1 MDTYGLIGY
10 PLGHS
15 FSRKFFTEKFEKE
28 GIDAQYLNFEIPSIK
43 EFPDIIKNN
52 PTLRGLNVT
61 IPYKQQ
67 VMQYLDDISEEA
79 KAIGA
84 VNVVKIETLSPTLP
98 HNGEGKATG
107 RRLEVGN
114 DRPDGSPHYGGD
126 VRRTERVYLT
136 GYNSDVIG
144 FVNSIKPLLKPHHK
158 KALILGT
165 GGASKA
171 IRYGLEEKLGIETL
185 FVSRKAHEGA
195 ITYEEVTTDMLQ
207 EYEVIVNC
215 SPVGMFP
222 HVDECSALPYE
233 AMNENHLLY
242 DLVYNPLET
251 LFMKRGAA
259 QGATVKNGLEMLH
272 LQAIASWEFWE
283 NGK

>member
-1 MDTYGLIGY
+1 MTTYGLIGY

-28 GIDAQYLNFEIPSIK
+28 GIDAQYLNFEIPSIE
-43 EFPDIIKNN
+43 EFPEVIKNH
-52 PTLRGLNVT
+52 PELRGLNVT

-84 VNVVKIETLSPTLP
+84 VNVVKCQLSTVNCQP
-98 HNGEGKATG
+98 H
-107 RRLEVGN
+107 
-114 DRPDGSPHYGGD
+114 
-126 VRRTERVYLT
+126 LT

-144 FVNSIKPLLKPHHK
+144 FVESIKPLLQPHHK

-171 IRYGLEEKLGIETL
+171 IRYGLEKKLGIETL
-185 FVSRKAHEGA
+185 FVSRSAREGM
-195 ITYEEVTTDMLQ
+195 ITYEEVTAEVLK

-222 HVDECSALPYE
+222 HVDECPALPYE
-233 AMNENHLLY
+233 AMNENNLLY

-251 LFMKRGAA
+251 LFMKKGAA
-259 QGATVKNGLEMLH
+259 QGASVKNGLEMLH
-272 LQAIASWEFWE
+272 LQAIASWEFWG
-283 NGK
+283 N

>member
-1 MDTYGLIGY
+1 MTTYGLIGY

-15 FSRKFFTEKFEKE
+15 FSRKFFTEKFEKK
-28 GIDAQYLNFEIPSIK
+28 GIDAQYLNFEIPSIE
-43 EFPDIIKNN
+43 EFPEIIKNN
-52 PTLRGLNVT
+52 PELRGLNVT

-84 VNVVKIETLSPTLP
+84 VNVVRIERPSPQP
-98 HNGEGKATG
+98 SPIMG
-107 RRLEVGN
+107 RETMRNAGN
-114 DRPDGSPHYGGD
+114 KPDGLPIKGD
-126 VRRTERVYLT
+126 MSEGLRGSLI

-144 FVNSIKPLLKPHHK
+144 FVESIRPLLKVHHK

-171 IRYGLEEKLGIETL
+171 IRYGLEKKLGMKTL
-185 FVSRKAHEGA
+185 FVSRSAREGM
-195 ITYEEVTTDMLQ
+195 ITYEEVTAEVLK

-215 SPVGMFP
+215 SPVGMYP
-222 HVDECSALPYE
+222 HVDECPALPYE
-233 AMNENHLLY
+233 AMNENNLLY

-251 LFMKRGAA
+251 LFMKKGAE

-272 LQAIASWEFWE
+272 LQAIASWKFWE
-283 NGK
+283 K

>member
-28 GIDAQYLNFEIPSIK
+28 GIDAQYLNFEIPSIE
-43 EFPDIIKNN
+43 EFPNTIKNN

-84 VNVVKIETLSPTLP
+84 VNVVKV
-98 HNGEGKATG
+98 GKEG
-107 RRLEVGN
+107 
-114 DRPDGSPHYGGD
+114 
-126 VRRTERVYLT
+126 LT

-144 FVNSIKPLLKPHHK
+144 FVNSIKPFLKSHHK

-185 FVSRKAHEGA
+185 FVSRKAHEGI
-195 ITYEEVTTDMLQ
+195 ITYKDVTADMLQ

-222 HVDECSALPYE
+222 HANECPSLPYE
-233 AMNENHLLY
+233 AMNAAHLLY
-242 DLVYNPLET
+242 DLVYNPEET
-251 LFMKRGAA
+251 LFMKKGAA
-259 QGATVKNGLEMLH
+259 RGATVKNGLEMLH
-272 LQAIASWEFWE
+272 LQALAS
-283 NGK
+283 

>member
-1 MDTYGLIGY
+1 MTTYGLIGY

-28 GIDAQYLNFEIPSIK
+28 EIDAQYLNFEIPSIE
-43 EFPDIIKNN
+43 EFPEIIKNN
-52 PTLRGLNVT
+52 PELRGLNVT

-67 VMQYLDDISEEA
+67 VMQYLDEISEEA

-84 VNVVKIETLSPTLP
+84 VNVVRIERPSPQP
-98 HNGEGKATG
+98 SPIMG
-107 RRLEVGN
+107 RETMRNAGN
-114 DRPDGSPHYGGD
+114 KPDGLPIKGD
-126 VRRTERVYLT
+126 MSEGLRGSLI

-144 FVNSIKPLLKPHHK
+144 FVESIKPLLKPHHK

-171 IRYGLEEKLGIETL
+171 IRYGLEKKLGMKTL
-185 FVSRKAHEGA
+185 FVSRSAREGM
-195 ITYEEVTTDMLQ
+195 ITYEEVTAEVLK

-215 SPVGMFP
+215 SPVGMYP
-222 HVDECSALPYE
+222 HVDECPALPYE
-233 AMNENHLLY
+233 AMNENNLLY

-251 LFMKRGAA
+251 LFMKKGAE

-272 LQAIASWEFWE
+272 LQAIASWKFWE
-283 NGK
+283 K

>member
-1 MDTYGLIGY
+1 METYGLIGY

-15 FSRKFFTEKFEKE
+15 FSRKFFTEKFARE
-28 GIDAQYLNFEIPSIK
+28 GREAQYLNFEIPSIE
-43 EFPDIIKNN
+43 EFLDVVKNN
-52 PTLRGLNVT
+52 PELRGLNVT

-67 VMQYLDDISEEA
+67 VMQYLDGISEEA

-84 VNVVKIETLSPTLP
+84 VNVVKVSE
-98 HNGEGKATG
+98 EG
-107 RRLEVGN
+107 LM
-114 DRPDGSPHYGGD
+114 
-126 VRRTERVYLT
+126 

-144 FVNSIKPLLKPHHK
+144 FVDSIRPLLKPHHR

-171 IRYGLEEKLGIETL
+171 IHYGLTKKLGMETA
-185 FVSRKAHEGA
+185 FVSRNKPDGSPHHGGDVRRAERVFTYND
-195 ITYEEVTTDMLQ
+195 ITAETLK

-222 HVDECSALPYE
+222 HVDECPVLPYE
-233 AMNENHLLY
+233 AMSEANLLY
-242 DLVYNPLET
+242 DLVYNPEET
-251 LFMKRGAA
+251 LFLKKGAE

-272 LQAIASWEFWE
+272 LQAIASWEFWG
-283 NGK
+283 NQSK

>member
-1 MDTYGLIGY
+1 MNTYGLIGY

-28 GIDAQYLNFEIPSIK
+28 GIDAQYLNFEIPSIE
-43 EFPDIIKNN
+43 EFPKTIKNN

-84 VNVVKIETLSPTLP
+84 VNVVKV
-98 HNGEGKATG
+98 GKEG
-107 RRLEVGN
+107 
-114 DRPDGSPHYGGD
+114 
-126 VRRTERVYLT
+126 LT

-144 FVNSIKPLLKPHHK
+144 FVNSIKPLLKSHHK

-185 FVSRKAHEGA
+185 FVSRKAHEGI
-195 ITYEEVTTDMLQ
+195 ITYKDVTADMLQ

-222 HVDECSALPYE
+222 HANECPSLPYE
-233 AMNENHLLY
+233 AMNAAHLLY
-242 DLVYNPLET
+242 DLVYNPEET
-251 LFMKRGAA
+251 LFMKEGAA
-259 QGATVKNGLEMLH
+259 RGATVKNGLEMLH
-272 LQAIASWEFWE
+272 LQALASWDFW
-283 NGK
+283 NN

>member
-1 MDTYGLIGY
+1 MTTYGLIGY

-28 GIDAQYLNFEIPSIK
+28 GIDAQYLNFEIPSIE
-43 EFPDIIKNN
+43 EFPEIIKNN
-52 PTLRGLNVT
+52 PELRGLNVT

-67 VMQYLDDISEEA
+67 VMQYLDEISEEA

-84 VNVVKIETLSPTLP
+84 VNVVRIERPSPQP
-98 HNGEGKATG
+98 SPIMG
-107 RRLEVGN
+107 RETMRNAGN
-114 DRPDGSPHYGGD
+114 KPDGLPIKGD
-126 VRRTERVYLT
+126 MSEGLRGSLI

-144 FVNSIKPLLKPHHK
+144 FVESIKPLLKPHHK

-171 IRYGLEEKLGIETL
+171 IRYGLEEKLGMETL
-185 FVSRKAHEGA
+185 FVSRSAREGM
-195 ITYEEVTTDMLQ
+195 ITYEEVTAEVLK

-215 SPVGMFP
+215 SPVGMYP
-222 HVDECSALPYE
+222 HVDECPALPYE
-233 AMNENHLLY
+233 AMNENNLLY

-251 LFMKRGAA
+251 LFMKKGAE

-272 LQAIASWEFWE
+272 LQAIASWKFWE
-283 NGK
+283 K

>member
-1 MDTYGLIGY
+1 MTTYGLIGY

-28 GIDAQYLNFEIPSIK
+28 GIDAQYLNFEIPSIE
-43 EFPDIIKNN
+43 EFPEVIKNH
-52 PTLRGLNVT
+52 PELRGLNVT

-84 VNVVKIETLSPTLP
+84 VNVVKCQLSTVNCQP
-98 HNGEGKATG
+98 H
-107 RRLEVGN
+107 
-114 DRPDGSPHYGGD
+114 
-126 VRRTERVYLT
+126 LT

-144 FVNSIKPLLKPHHK
+144 FVESIKPLLQPHHK

-171 IRYGLEEKLGIETL
+171 IRYGLEKKLGLETL
-185 FVSRKAHEGA
+185 FVSRSAREGM
-195 ITYEEVTTDMLQ
+195 ITYEEVTAEVLK

-222 HVDECSALPYE
+222 HVDECPALPYE
-233 AMNENHLLY
+233 AMNENNLLY

-251 LFMKRGAA
+251 LFMKKGAA

-283 NGK
+283 FEN

>member
-1 MDTYGLIGY
+1 MNTYGLIGY

-28 GIDAQYLNFEIPSIK
+28 GIDAQYLNFEIPSIE
-43 EFPDIIKNN
+43 EFPEIIKNN
-52 PTLRGLNVT
+52 PELRGLNVT

-67 VMQYLDDISEEA
+67 VMQYLDEISEEA

-84 VNVVKIETLSPTLP
+84 VNVVRIERPSPQP
-98 HNGEGKATG
+98 SPIMG
-107 RRLEVGN
+107 RETMRNAGN
-114 DRPDGSPHYGGD
+114 KPDGLPIKGD
-126 VRRTERVYLT
+126 MSEGLRGSLI

-144 FVNSIKPLLKPHHK
+144 FVESIKPLLKPHHK

-171 IRYGLEEKLGIETL
+171 IRYGLEEKLGMETL
-185 FVSRKAHEGA
+185 FVSRSAREGM
-195 ITYEEVTTDMLQ
+195 ITYEEVTAEVLK

-215 SPVGMFP
+215 SPVGMYP
-222 HVDECSALPYE
+222 HVDECPALPYE
-233 AMNENHLLY
+233 AMNENNLLY

-251 LFMKRGAA
+251 LFMKKGAE

-272 LQAIASWEFWE
+272 LQAIASWKFWE
-283 NGK
+283 K

>member
-1 MDTYGLIGY
+1 MTTYGLIGY

-28 GIDAQYLNFEIPSIK
+28 GIDAQYLNFEIPSIE
-43 EFPDIIKNN
+43 EFPEIIKNN
-52 PTLRGLNVT
+52 PKLRGLNVT

-84 VNVVKIETLSPTLP
+84 VNVVRIERPSPQP
-98 HNGEGKATG
+98 SPIMG
-107 RRLEVGN
+107 RETMRNAGN
-114 DRPDGSPHYGGD
+114 KPDGLPIKGD
-126 VRRTERVYLT
+126 MSEGLRGSLI

-144 FVNSIKPLLKPHHK
+144 FVESIRPLLKAHHK

-171 IRYGLEEKLGIETL
+171 IRYGLEKKLGMKTL
-185 FVSRKAHEGA
+185 FVSRSAREGM
-195 ITYEEVTTDMLQ
+195 ITYEEVTAEVLK

-215 SPVGMFP
+215 SPVGMYP
-222 HVDECSALPYE
+222 HVDECPALPYE
-233 AMNENHLLY
+233 AMNENNLLY

-251 LFMKRGAA
+251 LFMKKGAE

-272 LQAIASWEFWE
+272 LQAIASWKFWE
-283 NGK
+283 K

>member
-1 MDTYGLIGY
+1 MTTYGLIGY

-28 GIDAQYLNFEIPSIK
+28 GIDAQYLNFEIRSIE
-43 EFPDIIKNN
+43 EFPNIIKNH
-52 PTLRGLNVT
+52 PELGGLNVT

-84 VNVVKIETLSPTLP
+84 VNVVKCQLSTVNYQP
-98 HNGEGKATG
+98 H
-107 RRLEVGN
+107 
-114 DRPDGSPHYGGD
+114 
-126 VRRTERVYLT
+126 LT

-144 FVNSIKPLLKPHHK
+144 FVNSIKPLLKAHNK

-171 IRYGLEEKLGIETL
+171 IRYGLAEKLGMETL
-185 FVSRKAHEGA
+185 FVSRSAREGV
-195 ITYEEVTTDMLQ
+195 ITYEEVTPSLLK

-222 HVDECSALPYE
+222 HVDECPTLPYE

-251 LFMKRGAA
+251 LFMKKGAA

-283 NGK
+283 N